1 MEENKTLK
9 PLTGEGDAY
18 TFESDTLA
26 LQARG
31 CDVCA
36 EEYREGEIAN
46 HRLFAGFTLNGCE
59 FQLSVH
65 THTCVYRRINA
76 RTGKPLKH
84 PLMVSNHGWTAEL
97 YVVNHVAHKACSGAY
112 AMFEDV
118 ELIGEKRIDG
128 DKEQTEAEILGRYY
142 PFSQERRLAMW
153 VNGLL
158 RTRFKRI
165 AVIRTVNAQPVT
177 LDQALEHASE
187 FRRFDHTM
195 GDSEHELMLQRAHE
209 CFNAQVAAGRVD
221 PREWDEA
228 CWISSGDIHGYW
240 FPNSRSG
247 LQCIAFRDVDTL
259 DGVAVYDGQE
269 GSENA

>member
-18 TFESDTLA
+18 TFSSDTLA
-26 LQARG
+26 LAARG
-31 CDVCA
+31 CDVYA
-36 EEYREGEIAN
+36 EDYREGEIAN
-46 HRLFAGFTLNGCE
+46 YRLFASFTLNGCE
-59 FQLSVH
+59 FQLAVN

-84 PLMVSNHGWTAEL
+84 PLMVSDHGFAFSL
-97 YVVNHVAHKACSGAY
+97 YVVNHVAQKACSGAY

-128 DKEQTEAEILGRYY
+128 DKEQTEAEILGRCSRL
-142 PFSQERRLAMW
+142 SQERRLAMW

-158 RTRFKRI
+158 RTSFRRI
-165 AVIRTVNAQPVT
+165 AIIRTVNQQPIT
-177 LDQALEHASE
+177 LDQALEHRQE

-195 GDSEHELMLQRAHE
+195 GQRESELALQRAHE

-221 PREWDEA
+221 VGEWDEA
-228 CWISSGDIHGYW
+228 CWISSGDLHGYH

-247 LQCIAFRDVDTL
+247 LACIAFRDADTL
-259 DGVAVYDGQE
+259 DAVAVYDGQE
-269 GSENA
+269 GR